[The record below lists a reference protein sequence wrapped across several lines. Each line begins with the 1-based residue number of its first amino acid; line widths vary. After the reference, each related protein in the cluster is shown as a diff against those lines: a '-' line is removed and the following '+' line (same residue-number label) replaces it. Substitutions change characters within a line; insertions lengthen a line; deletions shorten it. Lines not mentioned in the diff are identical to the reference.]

1 MPLLNAAD
9 SVRLGLAVAD
19 KVYLGS
25 ALVWEGTPTQLT
37 SLIFPLTYD
46 ELDATNS
53 LSLTR
58 SGGSGP
64 HVTPDGFEGD
74 GYEARYTYAA
84 LPSFVNAG
92 GPLTLAAT
100 VAAPMVRNNSPRT
113 DVVALTQNTVNGV
126 HRVGLS
132 VVTDTSG
139 AATGA
144 VALVVGASQQI
155 LGRPGWRYERRV
167 PVLSANG
174 GTVKPQGL
182 LCLDADTLLFSVHF
196 SDTESRTYKMRLS
209 DKAILGEFTFGTSTY
224 RHVAAFARRSNGEV
238 WAGDY
243 ETGTLLQLDLD
254 ASFASGQASITK
266 AIDCSAVRGFGAIE
280 FATIAAQEY
289 LLAGAYRTGSLSG
302 YLYLYDV
309 SLLAGASIGSN
320 QEYRRY
326 IIGRRVQGIAMREG
340 ALLVSRN
347 TKYSGSVTGVIER
360 FDLAGMVSSL
370 ATDAIVGG
378 GTNLQY
384 ITGEW
389 VAPSSYPEDLAVHPT
404 TGEVFTSSEGAYEVG
419 DFDGFLSLWSSDL
432 STFGATNHY
441 AIEFDG
447 NQTVSV
453 KINNQLFG
461 SLNWVLDTTAAV
473 LAIGGPP
480 QQAPGFASGYSWA
493 KVSNVLL
500 QDGALAPGQYD
511 TLVNGGYESNALTAY
526 EVPLTNPGAETG
538 DTSGWTVES
547 GGMAVRS
554 ANPPPLSGAWY
565 FSAGSFVQSV
575 SRQRVALSTAGVPT
589 AAVDNDEAW
598 VKLRWGQSAYS
609 DQDPGGMGVRS
620 LNGSNAAIST
630 VYSPLA
636 WTLGGGGAGG
646 PWYWMPRSVAVSL
659 PAGARSIDVLY
670 NASGRTSG
678 TNNDFYVDDVKA
690 VVYSRAPV

>member
-1 MPLLNAAD
+1 MALLNAAD

-19 KVYLGS
+19 KVYLGT
-25 ALVWEGTPTQLT
+25 ALVWEGTPAELT

-58 SGGSGP
+58 AGGAGP

-113 DVVALTQNTVNGV
+113 DVVALTKNTVNGA
-126 HRVGLS
+126 HRMGIS
-132 VVTDTSG
+132 IVTDTSD
-139 AATGA
+139 AVTGV
-144 VALVVGASQQI
+144 VALVVGSSQQV
-155 LGRPGWRYERRV
+155 LSRPGWRYQRRV

-182 LCLDADTLLFSVHF
+182 LVLDDSTLLFSVHF
-196 SDTESRTYKMRLS
+196 SDTESRAYKMNLS
-209 DKAILGEFTFGTSTY
+209 NGAITGEFTFGLVTY
-224 RHVAAFARRSNGEV
+224 RHVASFARRSNGEV

-266 AIDCSAVRGFGAIE
+266 AIDCSVVQGFGAIE

-289 LLAGAYRTGSLSG
+289 LLVGTYNTGDLSG

-326 IIGRRVQGIAMREG
+326 TIGRRVQGLAMREG

-347 TKYSGSVTGVIER
+347 SKYGGTVTGVVER

-370 ATDAIVGG
+370 ATGAVVGG
-378 GTNLQY
+378 GTNPQY

-404 TGEVFTSSEGAYEVG
+404 TGEVFTSSEGAYTVA
-419 DFDGFLSLWSSDL
+419 DTAGFLAVWSSTL

-447 NQTVSV
+447 SQTVSV
-453 KINNQLFG
+453 KINNQPFVD
-461 SLNWVLDTTAAV
+461 LNWVLDTTAAV
-473 LAIGGPP
+473 LTIGGPP
-480 QQAPGFASGYSWA
+480 QQAPGFAAGYSWA

-500 QDGALAPGQYD
+500 QDGALASGQYD
-511 TLVNGGYESNALTAY
+511 TLTSGGYEPNTLAAY
-526 EVPLTNPGAETG
+526 EVALVNPGAETG

-565 FSAGSFVQSV
+565 FSGGAFVQSV
-575 SRQRVALSTAGVPT
+575 SRQRVALSVVGVPT
-589 AAVDNDEAW
+589 ADVDSGATW
-598 VKLRWGQSAYS
+598 VKLRWGQAAYS

-620 LNGSNAAIST
+620 LNGSNATIST

-646 PWYWMPRSVAVSL
+646 PWYWMPRSASVSL
-659 PAGARSIDVLY
+659 PTGARSVDVLY
-670 NASGRTSG
+670 NASGRTGG
-678 TNNDFYVDDVKA
+678 TNNDFYVDDVSA
-690 VVYSRAPV
+690 VVYSTAV